1 MSYEIIEHTADV
13 GIHAEG
19 KDLEEAFQETALGMF
34 SIITDLDKVDDVGEF
49 EIDLESDAWDN
60 LLVEFL
66 SELIFLFE
74 VEDVVFS
81 DFDVKLE
88 ENDKKKISCRAKGE
102 KIDHDKHDFDTE
114 IKAVSYHELKV
125 NTDGDIEVI
134 FDI

>member
-1 MSYEIIEHTADV
+1 MSYEVIDHTADV
-13 GIHAEG
+13 GIHAKG
-19 KDLEEAFQETALGMF
+19 KDLDEAFQETALGMF
-34 SIITDLDKVDDVGEF
+34 SIIADLDKVDAVGEF
-49 EIDLESDAWDN
+49 EIELEADGWDN
-60 LLVEFL
+60 LLVDFL

-81 DFDVKLE
+81 DFEVRLE
-88 ENDKKKISCRAKGE
+88 EDEKKRLSCRAMGE
-102 KIDHDKHDFDTE
+102 KIDHEKHDFDTE